1 MKKITRLTLV
11 GPVPADA
18 QTPGQKTHA
27 SVTGSNQRKPRRTV
41 PLKQM
46 FSVREDVDTMTLLTH
61 ASDLLESLALISAN
75 FADECDGSQRHIA
88 VAIKQLSALAEIVV
102 CRARDQVVQQGS
114 PASPPASPP
123 PEVRH

>member
-1 MKKITRLTLV
+1 
-11 GPVPADA
+11 
-18 QTPGQKTHA
+18 
-27 SVTGSNQRKPRRTV
+27 
-41 PLKQM
+41 M

-114 PASPPASPP
+114 PASPP

>member
-18 QTPGQKTHA
+18 QAPDQKTQSIA
-27 SVTGSNQRKPRRTV
+27 SGSSQRKPRRTV

-46 FSVREDVDTMTLLTH
+46 FSVREDVDTATLLAH

-75 FADECDGSQRHIA
+75 FADEYDGSQRHIA

-114 PASPPASPP
+114 PASPN

>member
-18 QTPGQKTHA
+18 QAPDQKTQSIA
-27 SVTGSNQRKPRRTV
+27 SGSSQRKPRRTV

-46 FSVREDVDTMTLLTH
+46 FSVREDVDTATLLAH

-75 FADECDGSQRHIA
+75 FADEYNGSQRHIA

-114 PASPPASPP
+114 PASPN